1 MADDGCVD
9 KDEGRFGDELAEGRQ
24 GQRHDPAVGGAASV
38 GPLLTF
44 VFAPACGVP
53 KPSRRVVS
61 PELVA
66 LASEESMGTL
76 TRISRLTALRKHLLW
91 ARNVIP
97 RLSTKLSPVCG

>member
-24 GQRHDPAVGGAASV
+24 GQRHDPAVGGAGV
-38 GPLLTF
+38 GR
-44 VFAPACGVP
+44 AACGVP